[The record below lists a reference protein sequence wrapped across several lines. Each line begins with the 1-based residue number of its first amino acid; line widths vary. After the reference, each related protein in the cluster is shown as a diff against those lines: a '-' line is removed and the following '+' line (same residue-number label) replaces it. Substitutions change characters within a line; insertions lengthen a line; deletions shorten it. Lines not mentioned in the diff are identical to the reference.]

1 MEENYK
7 KMTDMKTEEYTF
19 DILLNDIQSEPTED
33 NEMNKTGDIAGRE
46 YSSKL
51 IVIQMLI
58 GLAKLYKTENYK
70 DSEKLNNAIEIEV
83 NNDELLSGYMF
94 FISQI
99 PQFNYLWS
107 YMRKCEKDYKEFLVN
122 SIHFLNNVLVD
133 INMLY
138 RKPLVARDIHV
149 VFHEILDV
157 KLIDEK
163 PFVKT
168 CLLWENFYRI
178 ATVKSEYNISIK
190 DKESLLKTGC
200 RKEPSDMEVFIDS
213 ALKTLKSIMSKK
225 KIEQKNETI

>member
-70 DSEKLNNAIEIEV
+70 DSEKLNNAIEKEV

-107 YMRKCEKDYKEFLVN
+107 YMRKCKKDYKEFLVN

-138 RKPLVARDIHV
+138 RKPLVLRDIHV

-190 DKESLLKTGC
+190 NKESLLKTGC

-213 ALKTLKSIMSKK
+213 ALKTLKKYYVK
-225 KIEQKNETI
+225 EKDRTKE

>member
-1 MEENYK
+1 
-7 KMTDMKTEEYTF
+7 MTDMKTEEYTF

-46 YSSKL
+46 YGSKL

-70 DSEKLNNAIEIEV
+70 DSEKLNNAIEKEV

-107 YMRKCEKDYKEFLVN
+107 YMRKCKKDYKEFLVN

-138 RKPLVARDIHV
+138 RKPLVLRDIHV

-190 DKESLLKTGC
+190 NKESLLKTGC

-213 ALKTLKSIMSKK
+213 ALKTLKKYYVK
-225 KIEQKNETI
+225 EKDRTKE

>member
-70 DSEKLNNAIEIEV
+70 DSEKLNNAIEIKV

-107 YMRKCEKDYKEFLVN
+107 YMRKCKKDYKEFLVN

-138 RKPLVARDIHV
+138 RKPLVLRDIHV

-190 DKESLLKTGC
+190 NKESLLKTGC

-213 ALKTLKSIMSKK
+213 ALKNAK
-225 KIEQKNETI
+225 KILCQRKR